1 MKNFFRTIKAIAIL
15 VLFSFVSSGIVAQT
29 YQNNFEQKNTAGLWS
44 DTHPIFDSTAF
55 EGDFIGRIKPSH
67 LYSQVLETE
76 IVDSLWNQNLR
87 ISFDGRFRVL
97 SPTTKAVYVISI
109 MRGDSLL
116 FWYGFKIDEQ
126 INEVDEWNK
135 VAASFLIPASH
146 TQNSRIKAYLWNQGS
161 AEIDVDNISIKAE
174 IEAMASFMPTL
185 THTEPEGHFE
195 VLLKSDFFEVIQY
208 PHSGELFISDS
219 VGQKILGPIVLFSE
233 TDKTKTT
240 SSKWKLQK
248 TEIKDSYQ
256 ILHFNNRIEGQK
268 NKLILTANKL
278 NGELS
283 ISLESS
289 FLRKTKLFRQ
299 SILAFYEDEP
309 MEIYRSNSLLDTDTF
324 QEEYYLGMG
333 GASIGKGF
341 RNLLFYHNP
350 ELTSIQINTKQRLLA
365 FNADFAADHP
375 MIHYPLLEDSADYF
389 EDISY
394 SFWKRKSQLK
404 TDFTLFFGRNIE
416 ALPRLM
422 PVPGGFEAAVIWT
435 EHADW
440 ADISTHRAVN
450 FGHEDI
456 RFAADATGGFVKY
469 GIPVTKSVFY
479 NNPDSIN
486 NSEISGGIFTDLHST
501 IQTDS
506 TFFEMLG
513 QLHEL
518 GHEICLHTPEQFTSD
533 RTNLKESMA
542 FMQKHFGSSS
552 WIDHGYN
559 NKAEN
564 NRENLV
570 CDGLLKKSPL
580 FSADLWKEHGL
591 KYFWNPYFEEV
602 SPYNAY
608 GFDAQLMIPFPGFG
622 DGFPQKILSRH
633 PTRFDGWLW
642 NTTGTLEVPEER
654 LWDYFFHPVRLGEL
668 IRYRSIWIN
677 HVYPAWAN
685 EIKGFW
691 TYDEAGKIVAMPG
704 FNNALSRLATLREAR
719 LILPTTI
726 KEMMHYQESLLQIE
740 FVYTS
745 ENEIIIINHNPHI
758 INDLSLTIKASQ
770 VEVEGKKT
778 TSKRSGDDL
787 IFWFDIS
794 AGESLTLRIYH

>member
-15 VLFSFVSSGIVAQT
+15 CLCLLNGANIFAQT
-29 YQNNFEQKNTAGLWS
+29 FQNSFEQRDTTGLWS
-44 DTHPIFDSTAF
+44 DTHPTFDSAAF
-55 EGDFIGRIKPSH
+55 DGNFIGRTKSMH
-67 LYSQVLETE
+67 LYSQVLDTE
-76 IVDSLWNQNLR
+76 IIDSLWNKNLR
-87 ISFDGRFRVL
+87 ISFNAQFRVQ
-97 SPTTKAVYVISI
+97 SPSTKAVYVVSI
-109 MRGDSLL
+109 QRGDSLL

-126 INEVDEWNK
+126 IHKVNEWNK
-135 VAASFLIPASH
+135 VGASFLIPASH

-161 AEIDVDNISIKAE
+161 SEIDVDNICIKAE
-174 IEAMASFMPTL
+174 KEAITSFMPTIL
-185 THTEPEGHFE
+185 RTDPKEHIK
-195 VLLKSDFFEVIQY
+195 VLSQTDFFEIIHY
-208 PHSGELFISDS
+208 PQSGELYITDTS
-219 VGQKILGPIVLFSE
+219 GKKMMGPLMLFSE
-233 TDKTKTT
+233 TDKTTMT
-240 SSKWKLQK
+240 SSKWKFRK
-248 TEIKDSYQ
+248 TEINDSLQ
-256 ILHFNNRIEGQK
+256 ILHFSNHFKGQK
-268 NKLILTANKL
+268 NDLIIEANKK
-278 NGELS
+278 NGK
-283 ISLESS
+283 ISLRLESS
-289 FLRKTKLFRQ
+289 FLRKTNLFRQ

-309 MEIYRSNSLLDTDTF
+309 TDIYRKNSLQDSDTF
-324 QEEYYLGMG
+324 QEEYYLDRG

-341 RNLLFYHNP
+341 RNLMFYHNP
-350 ELTSIQINTKQRLLA
+350 ELSSVQINTKQQLLS

-375 MIHYPLLEDSADYF
+375 MIHYPFLEDSTDYF

-404 TDFTLFFGRNIE
+404 SDFTLYVGSEMSAI
-416 ALPRLM
+416 PRLM
-422 PVPGGFEAAVIWT
+422 PVPGGYEAAVIWT

-440 ADISTHRAVN
+440 ADIRTQRAVN

-486 NSEISGGIFTDLHST
+486 NAAISGGVFNDLHST

-506 TFFEMLG
+506 AFFELLL
-513 QLHEL
+513 QLQNQ

-533 RTNLKESMA
+533 RTNLTESLA
-542 FMQKHFGSSS
+542 FMKEYFGSTS

-564 NRENLV
+564 NRENMV
-570 CDGLLKKSPL
+570 CDGLLKKSAV
-580 FSADLWKEHGL
+580 FAADLWKEHGI

-602 SPYNAY
+602 GPYNDF
-608 GFDAQLMIPFPGFG
+608 GFDAQHIIPFPGFG
-622 DGFPQKILSRH
+622 DVFPDKIIGRH
-633 PTRFDGWLW
+633 PTRFEGLLW

-691 TYDEAGKIVAMPG
+691 TFDEAGKAVVMPG
-704 FNNALSRLATLREAR
+704 FNSALERLVLLHEAR

-726 KEMMHYQESLLQIE
+726 KEMLHYQESLLKIE
-740 FVYTS
+740 FNYKS
-745 ENEIIIINHNPHI
+745 GNEIIITNHNTHNI
-758 INDLSLTIKASQ
+758 SDLSLSIKASK
-770 VEVEGKKT
+770 VEVDRKIP

-787 IFWFDIS
+787 IFWFDIA
-794 AGESLTLRIYH
+794 AGESVQLFILP